1 MNLKAFGIRAAQWWR
16 AKSNRDQG
24 ILAAAMV
31 LLLAIT
37 WYQFAWSPLDGVRR
51 AARAEVQRLEA
62 ASRMLARLPSNAA
75 GASSEPGSLQAL
87 ITSRIAEEGL
97 VASAIETRESKFV
110 ITFDTVPFDP
120 LARWLDA
127 VGGMTGV
134 RIEAARIER
143 RPEPGTVSADIELS
157 LP

>member
-1 MNLKAFGIRAAQWWR
+1 MSLKSLRIKAAQWWR

-31 LLLAIT
+31 LLLAVT
-37 WYQFAWSPLDGVRR
+37 WYQFAWSPLDGARR
-51 AARAEVQRLEA
+51 AARGEVQRLGEA
-62 ASRMLARLPSNAA
+62 SQMLARLPSNAA
-75 GASSEPGSLQAL
+75 GAAREPGSLQAL
-87 ITSRIAEEGL
+87 ITGRAAAEGL
-97 VASAIETRESKFV
+97 VASAVETPGSNLV
-110 ITFDTVPFDP
+110 VSFDTVPFDP
-120 LARWLDA
+120 LARWLDS
-127 VGGMTGV
+127 VGGMAGV